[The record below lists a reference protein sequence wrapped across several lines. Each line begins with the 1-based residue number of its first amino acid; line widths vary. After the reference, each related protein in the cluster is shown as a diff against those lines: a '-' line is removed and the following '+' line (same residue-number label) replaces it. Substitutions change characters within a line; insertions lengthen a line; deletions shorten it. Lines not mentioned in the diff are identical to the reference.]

1 MKDECAAFNVD
12 SVHVRIERYS
22 CDKEKHITIAILVK
36 GEGGEGSEAF
46 HSMKPIRKE

>member
-12 SVHVRIERYS
+12 FVHDGIERYS
-22 CDKEKHITIAILVK
+22 CDKEKHITIAVLVK

-46 HSMKPIRKE
+46 HSMKPIRKK